1 MEFLF
6 DVAAF
11 VAFLAIFGVLAA
23 LLGADSRQGF
33 APYSAGA

>member
-6 DVAAF
+6 EVATFA
-11 VAFLAIFGVLAA
+11 AFLAIFGVLAT
-23 LLGADSRQGF
+23 LLGSESRQGF

>member
-6 DVAAF
+6 DAAAF
-11 VAFLAIFGVLAA
+11 VAFLAIFGVLAT